1 MERSTLSILKKHGG
15 ALLLAAL
22 ACAGVSPGARAAEL
36 GEASVRS
43 FIGQPLDVD
52 IELVALAPDEQ
63 NLRVV
68 PASPDVYKGAN
79 IAMNPALQSLSL
91 SVAHGG
97 GRQFL
102 HITSAR
108 PIDAAHLN
116 LFLELIG
123 GGRSAV
129 RATTIWLAAAPAPL
143 VKPAPLPTSAPAPT
157 PAAAMPDAANSP
169 AKFPSAPALLRSPVL
184 APRSPARAPMNCRRP
199 ELGEEAQQ
207 CIDLAG
213 KNAALS
219 KKLVELEGKVKV
231 LQEGVGPLPATS
243 AASAAKPAAAAAT
256 TEQASAASASASA
269 SAPRK
274 LKPLVKPLAA
284 AKPVEAAQ
292 PWPLALLGG
301 GAALLLLLIGG
312 GVYWWRRRKRKA
324 ADPVEAQLDPVE
336 QQAAP
341 EAPPRA
347 GLLSRLFG
355 RKKSTLDEPVVEP
368 VMD

>member
-1 MERSTLSILKKHGG
+1 MERSTLLILKKHGG
-15 ALLLAAL
+15 ALLVAAL
-22 ACAGVSPGARAAEL
+22 ACAGVGVQAAEL
-36 GEASVRS
+36 GDASVHS

-63 NLRVV
+63 NLRVA

-79 IAMNPALQSLSL
+79 IAMNPALQSLSM
-91 SVAHGG
+91 SVARGG

-102 HITSAR
+102 HITSAK

-129 RATTIWLAAAPAPL
+129 RATTIWLTAAPAPL
-143 VKPAPLPTSAPAPT
+143 VKPAPVPAPAPSV
-157 PAAAMPDAANSP
+157 PIPDAADS
-169 AKFPSAPALLRSPVL
+169 ASTFPSVPAALRSPVL
-184 APRSPARAPMNCRRP
+184 APRSRMRVPMNCSRP

-207 CIDLAG
+207 CIALAS

-219 KKLVELEGKVKV
+219 KKLVELEGKMKV
-231 LQEGVGPLPATS
+231 LQEGVGPLPAAS
-243 AASAAKPAAAAAT
+243 AASVAAPAAPAAAAG
-256 TEQASAASASASA
+256 QASAAAAP
-269 SAPRK
+269 APRK

-284 AKPVEAAQ
+284 PAKPVESEQ
-292 PWPLALLGG
+292 PWPLILLGG
-301 GAALLLLLIGG
+301 GAALLLLLIGSG
-312 GVYWWRRRKRKA
+312 IYWWRRRKQES
-324 ADPVEAQLDPVE
+324 ADPVEPADPVE
-336 QQAAP
+336 EQAAA

-355 RKKSTLDEPVVEP
+355 RKKTALEESAAEPAME
-368 VMD
+368 

>member
-91 SVAHGG
+91 SIAHGG

-129 RATTIWLAAAPAPL
+129 RGATIWLAAAPAPL
-143 VKPAPLPTSAPAPT
+143 FKPAPAPT
-157 PAAAMPDAANSP
+157 PTPAPAMPDAANSP
-169 AKFPSAPALLRSPVL
+169 AKFPSAPALVRSPVL
-184 APRSPARAPMNCRRP
+184 APRSPARAPMNCSRP

-243 AASAAKPAAAAAT
+243 AAAAAKPAAAAAT
-256 TEQASAASASASA
+256 TGQASAASASASA

-284 AKPVEAAQ
+284 TKPVETAR

-324 ADPVEAQLDPVE
+324 ADPVEEQLDPVE
-336 QQAAP
+336 QQAAS

-355 RKKSTLDEPVVEP
+355 RKKSALDEPVAEP
-368 VMD
+368 TLQ